1 METGFPLVMLVGP
14 ALAAI
19 IALLL
24 RRFRRGQTAAGLVAL
39 ALLTLLLAL
48 AAPGTGLLADN
59 TVGFYGRELTLT
71 PFVRALFLVIYPAL
85 AAVFAVAWFRPA
97 GQALVPA
104 GLAALAPLA
113 AALMIDP
120 PGLGAVL
127 LVVAAAAVVPALHGG
142 RHEPAGA
149 AWRYF
154 LFAAVAVAP
163 ALLAVS
169 SPGTDASGWLYALA
183 AALLLLGGFPFYSGA
198 GGLGRTVSPVALALV
213 VGVMPLVVVAFV
225 LGLLDHAPAARAA
238 VGFQSAVRWSAALTA
253 LVGVWHMAQS
263 TDGRG
268 QSATRPR
275 PSANLRGLVTGAV
288 LLDMAFVL
296 LATLSP
302 GADGLLLALPALISR
317 CLSLLLIALGLERA
331 ADHHRPQPGSRWA
344 ALPAAAFA
352 FGLLSL
358 VGLPLTA
365 GFGGRWA
372 LLAAGAPSG
381 PWPAIVLAAAMFL
394 GTLVA
399 LRALLRRPVV
409 EQLVDGPPVSPPLG
423 AGEVGLMLLLLG
435 PAVLC
440 GLWPNLLPA
449 LVSRMLGLG

>member
-1 METGFPLVMLVGP
+1 MYK
-14 ALAAI
+14 
-19 IALLL
+19 
-24 RRFRRGQTAAGLVAL
+24 RQ
-39 ALLTLLLAL
+39 
-48 AAPGTGLLADN
+48 GTGLLADN

-71 PFVRALFLVIYPAL
+71 PFIRALFLVIYPAL
-85 AAVFAVAWFRPA
+85 AALFAVAWFRPA
-97 GQALVPA
+97 GRALVPA

-127 LVVAAAAVVPALHGG
+127 LVVAAAFVVPALHGG

-149 AWRYF
+149 TWRTF
-154 LFAAVAVAP
+154 LFTAVAVAP

-169 SPGTDASGWLYALA
+169 SPGSDAAGWLYALP

-198 GGLGRTVSPVALALV
+198 AGLGRTASPVSLALV
-213 VGVMPLVVVAFV
+213 LGVMPLVVVAFV

-253 LVGVWHMAQS
+253 WVGVWHM
-263 TDGRG
+263 GRAAEG
-268 QSATRPR
+268 RA
-275 PSANLRGLVTGAV
+275 LVAGAV

-317 CLSLLLIALGLERA
+317 CLSLLLIALGMERFA
-331 ADHHRPQPGSRWA
+331 ASHPPQPGSRWA
-344 ALPAAAFA
+344 VLPTAAFA

-372 LLAAGAPSG
+372 LLAAGTPGG
-381 PWPAIVLAAAMFL
+381 PWPAIGLVAAMLL
-394 GTLVA
+394 GMLVA
-399 LRALLRRPVV
+399 WRALLRRPVV
-409 EQLVDGPPVSPPLG
+409 EPAVDGPPVGPPLG
-423 AGEVGLMLLLLG
+423 PAEVSLTLVLLG
-435 PAVLC
+435 LAVLC
-440 GLWPNLLPA
+440 GLWPNLLPG
-449 LVSRMLGLG
+449 LVARLLGLG

>member
-19 IALLL
+19 VALLL
-24 RRFRRGQTAAGLVAL
+24 RRFQRGQTAAGLIAL

-48 AAPGTGLLADN
+48 AAPGTGLLADS
-59 TVGFYGRELTLT
+59 TVGFYGRQLTLT
-71 PFVRALFLVIYPAL
+71 PFVRALFLLIYPAL
-85 AAVFAVAWFRPA
+85 AALFAVAWFRPA
-97 GQALVPA
+97 GRALVPA

-127 LVVAAAAVVPALHGG
+127 LVLAAAAVVPALHGG

-149 AWRYF
+149 TWRTF
-154 LFAAVAVAP
+154 LFTAVAVAP

-169 SPGTDASGWLYALA
+169 SPGSDTAGWLYALP

-198 GGLGRTVSPVALALV
+198 TGLGRTASPTTLTLV
-213 VGVMPLVVVAFV
+213 LGLMPLVVVAFV

-253 LVGVWHMAQS
+253 WVGVWHMARS
-263 TDGRG
+263 ADGRG
-268 QSATRPR
+268 QSADGRGQ
-275 PSANLRGLVTGAV
+275 AADLRGLLTGAV

-317 CLSLLLIALGLERA
+317 CLSLLLIALGLERVA
-331 ADHHRPQPGSRWA
+331 APHSLQTAARWA
-344 ALPAAAFA
+344 ALPTAAFA

-358 VGLPLTA
+358 IGLPLTA

-372 LLAAGAPSG
+372 LLAAGAPGG
-381 PWPAIVLAAAMFL
+381 PWPAIGLAATMFL

-399 LRALLRRPVV
+399 LRALLRRPTV
-409 EQLVDGPPVSPPLG
+409 EQPVAGPPMGAAEVSLT
-423 AGEVGLMLLLLG
+423 LLLLSL
-435 PAVLC
+435 AVLC
-440 GLWPNLLPA
+440 GLWPNLLPG
-449 LVSRMLGLG
+449 LVSRLLGLG